1 MKHKTVSCLRL
12 AFCGLMLLAFA
23 MPAMAQKLDME
34 QFKGMKARAIGPAG
48 MSGRV
53 TAVDVVHSDPDMIY
67 IGSASGGL
75 WKSTNGGIDWQPLF
89 DEQKVASIGAIAIV
103 QSNPDVVYVGTG
115 EGNPRNTQT
124 SGNGMYKTL
133 DGGKTWAHLGLDAT
147 RNIHRVIVHPENSDV
162 VYVGAQGSAWADTP
176 DRGVYKSTDGG
187 KTWNKI
193 LYNNERTG
201 IGELVMDP
209 ENPNKLF
216 AAMWEFRRWPWYFKS
231 GGPGSGLYV
240 THDGGVTWKKRTD
253 EDGLP
258 KGELGRIG
266 LAIAP
271 SNPNI
276 VYALIEA
283 KKNGFYRSDDGGF
296 KWQLVTDS
304 DRNMGNRPFYY
315 FEIYVDPVNENRV
328 YSIHSSVTFSE
339 DGGKTFKQL
348 MGRGDVHPDHHAFW
362 IHPNNPN
369 FIIDGNDGGAAI
381 SYDRG
386 QSWRFV
392 ENLPLAQL
400 YHINVDMDTPYN
412 VMGGM
417 QDNGSWRGPSQVWRD
432 GGIRNAYWEEVAF
445 GDGFDVA
452 PDWSAPDRYGYAMS
466 QGGNLRRYDL
476 ETGQQKNIR
485 PIHPEG
491 VELRFNWNAGFAFD
505 SKEPKTIYYGSQFL
519 HKSTNRGD
527 SWEIISPDL
536 TTNDPEKQKQLESGG
551 LTYDVTAAENF
562 TTIMAVAPS
571 PVQQGVIWVGTDDG
585 NVQVTQDGG
594 KTWAN
599 VVKNIKGV
607 APGSWVPQI
616 QASTYNAGE
625 AFVIFDDHRR
635 NNWEPYAYQT
645 KDFGK
650 SWTRLA
656 DANKVWGYALCI
668 VQDPVEPKLM
678 FLGTEFGLYVSIDAG
693 TNWTKWTQG
702 WPTVSTMDLVIHPRD
717 HDLVAATFGRAAY
730 VIDDIRPL
738 RALAKNGI
746 QTLDK
751 KLAVFEAPEA
761 YRAIRAQ
768 APGTRFAADAEF
780 AGENRTSDALLTYW
794 IKSEK
799 DTGEPTNGREA
810 TNGNDDEADAD
821 VQRPK
826 REEKVKIQIVDSN
839 GEVIRNLEA
848 DAKPGMNRTTW
859 GLERKGVRMP
869 NLFGRGGG
877 GGARRD
883 AEPGGREVLPGTYTV
898 RFTYGKMVDST
909 KVTVKLD
916 PRVQVVMADLE
927 ANDAMQARLEKSQQ
941 VLADAIKRITDA
953 DNTIKT
959 VNGQLK
965 DRKEKEAKD
974 AMAKGKDVQKQIKEL
989 REMFQPKEVQ
999 GFTRDPNLVT
1009 FRLFGASSYLRSSW
1023 DKPGPT
1029 EITAVEQAEKALE
1042 ETLGKVNAFFETTWP
1057 EYKTAVDAAKISYFE
1072 EYKPLKMEK

>member
-1 MKHKTVSCLRL
+1 MNHKTLSCLRI
-12 AFCGLMLLAFA
+12 AFCGLLLLVFA
-23 MPAMAQKLDME
+23 LPALAQKLDME
-34 QFKGMKARAIGPAG
+34 HFKGMKARAIGPAG

-53 TAVDVVHSDPDMIY
+53 TAVDVVLSDPDIIY

-75 WKSTNGGIDWQPLF
+75 WKSTNGGINWQPLF

-103 QSNPDVVYVGTG
+103 QSNPDVIYVGTG

-133 DGGKTWAHLGLDAT
+133 DGGKTWVHLGLDAT
-147 RNIHRVIVHPENSDV
+147 RNIHRVIVHPENPDV
-162 VYVGAQGSAWADTP
+162 VFVGAQGSAWGDTP

-187 KTWNKI
+187 KNWNKI

-201 IGELVMDP
+201 IAELVMDP

-216 AAMWEFRRWPWYFKS
+216 AAMWEFRRWPWFFKS

-240 THDGGVTWKKRTD
+240 TFDGGATWKKRTD

-258 KGELGRIG
+258 KGELGRMGI
-266 LAIAP
+266 AIAR

-296 KWQLVTDS
+296 KWRLVTDS

-315 FEIYVDPVNENRV
+315 FEIYVDPVNENRI
-328 YSIHSSVTFSE
+328 YSIHSRVTYSE

-348 MGRGDVHPDHHAFW
+348 MTGGPVHPDHHAFW
-362 IHPNNPN
+362 IHPKDPN

-386 QSWRFV
+386 KSWRFV
-392 ENLPLAQL
+392 ENLPLAQF
-400 YHINVDMDTPYN
+400 YHINVDMETPYN

-417 QDNGSWRGPSQVWRD
+417 QDNGSWRGPSQVWRA
-432 GGIRNAYWEEVAF
+432 GGIRNYYWAEVAF
-445 GDGFDVA
+445 GDGFDVV

-466 QGGNLRRYDL
+466 QGGNLRRFDL
-476 ETGQQKNIR
+476 NTGMQKNIR
-485 PIHPEG
+485 PIHPDG
-491 VELRFNWNAGFAFD
+491 VELRFNWNAGLAHD
-505 SKEPKTIYYGSQFL
+505 PKDPKTIYYGSQFL
-519 HKSTNRGD
+519 HKSIDRGN

-562 TTIMAVAPS
+562 TSIIAVDLS

-616 QASTYNAGE
+616 RASTYNAGE
-625 AFVIFDDHRR
+625 AFVVFDDHRR
-635 NNWEPYAYQT
+635 NNWQPYVYQT

-650 SWTRLA
+650 SWKRLA
-656 DANKVWGYALCI
+656 DKDKVWGYALCF

-693 TNWTKWTQG
+693 ENWSKWTQG
-702 WPTVSTMDLVIHPRD
+702 FPTVSTMDMVIHPRE
-717 HDLVAATFGRAAY
+717 HDLVIATFGRAAY
-730 VIDDIRPL
+730 ILDDIRPL
-738 RALAKNGI
+738 RALARDGI
-746 QTLDK
+746 QTLEK
-751 KLAVFEAPEA
+751 KLAVFEAPDA
-761 YRAIRAQ
+761 VRAIRAQ
-768 APGTRFAADAEF
+768 APGTRFVADAEF
-780 AGENRTSDALLTYW
+780 AGENRSSGALLTYW
-794 IKSEK
+794 IKPEK
-799 DTGEPTNGREA
+799 ETAEPTNGRKA
-810 TNGNDDEADAD
+810 TNGDDEADAD
-821 VQRPK
+821 APQRK
-826 REEKVKIQIVDSN
+826 KADKVKIQIVDAN
-839 GEVIRNLEA
+839 GKVIRNLQA

-859 GLERKGVRMP
+859 GLRRKGVRTP
-869 NLFGRGGG
+869 NLFGRRFGGQQ
-877 GGARRD
+877 RRD
-883 AEPGGREVLPGTYTV
+883 VEPAGRNVMPGTYTV
-898 RFTYGKMVDST
+898 RFTYGKAVDST

-916 PRVQVVMADLE
+916 PRVQVSMADLE

-941 VLADAIKRITDA
+941 VLADALKRITDA
-953 DNTIKT
+953 GNTIKT

-965 DRKEKEAKD
+965 DRKEKEAKE
-974 AMAKGKDVQKQIKEL
+974 AMKKGKDVQKQLKEV
-989 REMFQPKEVQ
+989 RELFSPKEVQ
-999 GFTRDPNLVT
+999 GFTRDPKLVT
-1009 FRLFGASSYLRSSW
+1009 FRLFGASRYLRSSW
-1023 DKPGPT
+1023 DAPGPT

-1042 ETLGKVNAFFETTWP
+1042 EALAKVNDFFQTTWP
-1057 EYKTAVDAAKISYFE
+1057 EYKTAVDAANISFFE
-1072 EYKPLKMEK
+1072 EYKPLKLEK